1 MASVLRLQ
9 SPRLTSRVLVS
20 RHISGLISLMLT
32 LKSLSLA
39 PARIT
44 WKVQIQI
51 TDAQAFE
58 KQT

>member
-1 MASVLRLQ
+1 
-9 SPRLTSRVLVS
+9 VLVS